1 MDTPMNTTAPLADS
15 SDRMR
20 QLEARLEQLSAEV
33 EHLRAE
39 RDEEPR
45 ARSLS
50 RRGLIAAAAGG
61 AAAMVV
67 GQATPA
73 AATQGLAVLA
83 GINPNTATGTTNV
96 TTTGAAATGLHGK
109 ASHTTSATNGVWGQ
123 VASPLGTAVNA
134 QNTAT
139 TGAAYGVHAI
149 SSSTTG
155 RAVFGHASAASG
167 VCYGVY
173 GQAPATGFAVFALG
187 RLKST
192 GRTYVGAPNS
202 APVDADIGAA
212 GISFYLVEAS
222 NQLKI
227 RVKYTGGVLKTAT
240 IGLL

>member
-1 MDTPMNTTAPLADS
+1 MDTPMDIPAPLADS

-20 QLEARLEQLSAEV
+20 QLEARLQQLSAEV
-33 EHLRAE
+33 ETLRAE
-39 RDEEPR
+39 RDDEPR
-45 ARSLS
+45 GRSLS

-73 AATQGLAVLA
+73 AATQGMAVLA
-83 GINPNTATGTTNV
+83 GLTNTATGTTKV
-96 TTTGAAATGLHGK
+96 STTGVAVVGLHGH
-109 ASHTTSATNGVWGQ
+109 ASHTTSAVIGVYGQ
-123 VASPLGTAVNA
+123 VTSPTGTAVNA
-134 QNTAT
+134 VNAAT

-167 VCYGVY
+167 VCYGIY
-173 GQAPATGFAVFALG
+173 GQAPATGFAVYAAG

-202 APVDADIGAA
+202 APADADIPAA
-212 GISFYLVEAS
+212 GISFYLVEVS

-227 RVKYTGGVLKTAT
+227 RVKYTGGLTKTAT
-240 IGLL
+240 ITLV